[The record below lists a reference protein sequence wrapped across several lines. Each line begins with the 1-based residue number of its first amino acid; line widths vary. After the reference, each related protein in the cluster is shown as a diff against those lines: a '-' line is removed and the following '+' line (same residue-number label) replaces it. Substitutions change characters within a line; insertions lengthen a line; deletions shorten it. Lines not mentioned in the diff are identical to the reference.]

1 MQKKCLFCEFCS
13 FLFRKCIPRP
23 SLFDTD
29 GDLQVDDISAK
40 NRYGRKYKEIYT
52 NQVNEASSRFFFS
65 IFSENC
71 GKGMSIVF

>member
-29 GDLQVDDISAK
+29 GELQVDDISAK

-52 NQVNEASSRFFFS
+52 NQVNEASSRFFSVFS
-65 IFSENC
+65 VRTVGRGC
-71 GKGMSIVF
+71 Q